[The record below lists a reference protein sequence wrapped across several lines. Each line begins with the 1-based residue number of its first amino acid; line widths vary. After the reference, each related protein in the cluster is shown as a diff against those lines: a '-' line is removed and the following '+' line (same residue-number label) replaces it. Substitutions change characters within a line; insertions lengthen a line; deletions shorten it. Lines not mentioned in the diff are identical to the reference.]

1 MSQLI
6 CFKDYQ
12 LFIECFPT
20 VWGNRGSICCRCFAL
35 RHNHKNL
42 LLSHELIILKQL
54 LVRQWM
60 CSKQAEVCR
69 TGKPVRR
76 SYNKTHI
83 NNLEKLHAGAGRI
96 VYGLPWDTANLMGRF
111 GNNEQR
117 TRKIGLTPWK
127 NSNTVLQNLI
137 LIIWISNLF

>member
-1 MSQLI
+1 
-6 CFKDYQ
+6 
-12 LFIECFPT
+12 
-20 VWGNRGSICCRCFAL
+20 
-35 RHNHKNL
+35 
-42 LLSHELIILKQL
+42 
-54 LVRQWM
+54 M

-117 TRKIGLTPWK
+117 TTNKEDRANALKEFKHCLAKFDTDNMNFEPILATTK
-127 NSNTVLQNLI
+127 NRDFGNKY
-137 LIIWISNLF
+137 F